1 MNQLPLETLKKYAAD
16 YPIVPVYKEI
26 FSDTRTV
33 VSVLK
38 ALKRVSKTAFLLES
52 ADNKENWGRY
62 SFLGYNPLLEITCKA
77 GTMTI
82 KGATTQTYR
91 TTKPNEEI
99 RRVMKEYRSPQF
111 DFLPTFTGGLVGY
124 FGYEYMTYQEPHL
137 DHGFQAQRMK
147 LMSTGPYDI
156 LIFNDVELLLFD
168 KVIVFDHYKK
178 KIILITNIR
187 TDELETNY
195 NKAQLELESLAK
207 LVATGEEVNEPAGN
221 LLTEF
226 EDEFTKEEFMAKI
239 ETLQEHIR
247 KGDIFQ
253 GVLSIGRRARFKG
266 SLLNAYRILRTTN
279 PSPYMFYLSSPH
291 MELTGASPETLVK
304 VRDGQVETFP
314 IAGTMPR
321 GKNKAEDMAYEER
334 LRNDEKELAEHNMLV
349 DLGRND
355 LGRVCE
361 FGSVKVTALREIQRF
376 SHVMHFFSAVSG
388 TLQKDKDAL
397 DALSATLPAGT
408 LSGAPK
414 IRAVEIL
421 QTLEKAPRGVYAGA
435 IGYLDFAG
443 NMDTCIGIRMAVA
456 RGGYVAVRSGAG
468 IVRDS
473 VPANE
478 YEETRNKAQA
488 IIEAIKKGVEV
499 TGYDI
504 VD

>member
-156 LIFNDVELLLFD
+156 PIFNDVDLLLFD

-178 KIILITNIR
+178 KII
-187 TDELETNY
+187 
-195 NKAQLELESLAK
+195 
-207 LVATGEEVNEPAGN
+207 
-221 LLTEF
+221 
-226 EDEFTKEEFMAKI
+226 
-239 ETLQEHIR
+239 
-247 KGDIFQ
+247 
-253 GVLSIGRRARFKG
+253 
-266 SLLNAYRILRTTN
+266 
-279 PSPYMFYLSSPH
+279 
-291 MELTGASPETLVK
+291 
-304 VRDGQVETFP
+304 
-314 IAGTMPR
+314 
-321 GKNKAEDMAYEER
+321 
-334 LRNDEKELAEHNMLV
+334 
-349 DLGRND
+349 
-355 LGRVCE
+355 
-361 FGSVKVTALREIQRF
+361 
-376 SHVMHFFSAVSG
+376 
-388 TLQKDKDAL
+388 
-397 DALSATLPAGT
+397 
-408 LSGAPK
+408 
-414 IRAVEIL
+414 
-421 QTLEKAPRGVYAGA
+421 
-435 IGYLDFAG
+435 
-443 NMDTCIGIRMAVA
+443 
-456 RGGYVAVRSGAG
+456 
-468 IVRDS
+468 
-473 VPANE
+473 
-478 YEETRNKAQA
+478 
-488 IIEAIKKGVEV
+488 
-499 TGYDI
+499 
-504 VD
+504 